1 MPFRTLLR
9 VVSVDPS
16 TGEPRRASDDVKQEP
31 PTAPE
36 CPHCKIAM
44 RWFQARLERN
54 GGEAIVHSFYC
65 GNCARVVEV
74 REPRKASFEP
84 LVS

>member
-1 MPFRTLLR
+1 MPFRTFLK
-9 VVSVDPS
+9 VVPADPS
-16 TGEPRRASDDVKQEP
+16 ADKPQRAGDDVKQQP

-44 RWFQARLERN
+44 RWFQSRLERN
-54 GGEAIVHSFYC
+54 GGESIVHSFYC
-65 GNCARVVEV
+65 ENCARVVEQ

-84 LVS
+84 LVA

>member
-9 VVSVDPS
+9 VVSAAPS
-16 TGEPRRASDDVKQEP
+16 TGEPRQASDDPKQQP

-44 RWFQARLERN
+44 RWFQSRLERN
-54 GGEAIVHSFYC
+54 GGEAIVHSFTAKTARRLST
-65 GNCARVVEV
+65 CASRA
-74 REPRKASFEP
+74 R
-84 LVS
+84 LV